1 MSKRLGIDPST
12 AEGLSTL
19 AAVVTQWERTSK
31 NEILASAL
39 RLASARMKVLEEVT
53 AAALEEYEKE
63 AWTEDTQSA
72 LAEVVR
78 RES

>member
-1 MSKRLGIDPST
+1 MSKWLGIDPST
-12 AEGLSTL
+12 SDGLSTL
-19 AAVVTQWERTSK
+19 AAVVTQWERNSK
-31 NEILASAL
+31 NELIAAAL
-39 RLASARMKVLEEVT
+39 RRASARMKLLEEVT

-72 LAEVVR
+72 LADAVR